1 MPALLT
7 IRDFQRNYN
16 VSRSTVYRLQER
28 GEIEFVHIGRS
39 VRIPRESADKWF
51 ASLAG
56 AEANDD

>member
-1 MPALLT
+1 MVALIT

-39 VRIPRESADKWF
+39 VRIPRESAEAWI
-51 ASLAG
+51 ASLTG
-56 AEANDD
+56 SKANDD